1 MKSKT
6 FNHADLSIAREI
18 VPFLKLR
25 VRMLLGMGKSHAQ
38 DGKGTLIVVPC
49 ILGDSLSY
57 LPAIRTYVER
67 HKCTFDLVVSP
78 DFLSLA
84 EHVKGVRRIYL
95 ASSSYARASETKQT
109 QKSEMPDHY
118 DTMVVLRLSPEGY
131 ELVRP
136 IRCSRYVSSD
146 FTLMCYLGQIVKSSL
161 MKVPVRQSREVMF
174 DALDLPPCD
183 LNTTCPEMF
192 EIGNEK
198 CAQRSKSSELRGDKQ
213 TILIH
218 TGSGWSV
225 KLWDDEHWIALL
237 TRIHLSGSYHFNF
250 IGRGEDELQTFQR
263 IQSRLP
269 FEVSS
274 AINKLTLWELYLQMR
289 DADFFIGIDSGPRN
303 LAHYANLR
311 SVTLLNPA
319 AVNNF
324 MPLDCRDQTV
334 EKPNRFP
341 ANVVNTQ
348 QGATL
353 DQISVDEV
361 YGAFER
367 LVGTMTTSQVR
378 EFGAKK

>member
-25 VRMLLGMGKSHAQ
+25 FRMLLGIGKSRSQ
-38 DGKGTLIVVPC
+38 GEKSTLIVVPC

-67 HKCTFDLVVSP
+67 HQCSFDLVVSP

-84 EHVKGVRRIYL
+84 EHIKGVRHIYL
-95 ASSSYARASETKQT
+95 ASSSYARASENKQS
-109 QKSEMPDHY
+109 QNSEMPDRY

-131 ELVRP
+131 DLVRP
-136 IRCSRYVSSD
+136 IQCTHYVSSD

-161 MKVPVRQSREVMF
+161 MKEPVRQSREVMF
-174 DALDLPPCD
+174 EALNLPPCD
-183 LNTTCPEMF
+183 MNATCPEMF
-192 EIGNEK
+192 DIQNEK
-198 CAQRSKSSELRGDKQ
+198 CSEHFERGKGGDNTQ
-213 TILIH
+213 NILIH

-237 TRIHLSGSYHFNF
+237 SRIHQSGSYHFTF
-250 IGRGEDELQTFQR
+250 IGRGEDELQTYQR

-269 FEVSS
+269 FDVSS
-274 AINKLTLWELYLQMR
+274 VINKLTLWELYLQMR
-289 DADFFIGIDSGPRN
+289 ISDFFIGIDSGPRN

-353 DQISVDEV
+353 DQISVNEV
-361 YGAFER
+361 WGAFER
-367 LVGTMTTSQVR
+367 LTSECRNTITQR
-378 EFGAKK
+378 S

>member
-25 VRMLLGMGKSHAQ
+25 FRMLLGIGKSRSQ
-38 DGKGTLIVVPC
+38 GDKSTLIVVPC

-57 LPAIRTYVER
+57 LPAIRAYVER
-67 HKCTFDLVVSP
+67 HRCTFDLVVSP

-84 EHVKGVRRIYL
+84 EHVKGVRNIYL
-95 ASSSYARASETKQT
+95 ASSSYARASEIKQT
-109 QKSEMPDHY
+109 QKSEIPSYY

-136 IRCSRYVSSD
+136 VRCSRYVSSD

-161 MKVPVRQSREVMF
+161 MKEPVRQSREVMF
-174 DALDLPPCD
+174 DALGLPPCD

-192 EIGNEK
+192 ELGDEIGK
-198 CAQRSKSSELRGDKQ
+198 QRSEQRNCRGDRQ

-237 TRIHLSGSYHFNF
+237 TRIHQSGNYYFNF
-250 IGRGEDELQTFQR
+250 IGRGEDELQTFQK

-289 DADFFIGIDSGPRN
+289 ESDFFIGIDSGPRN

-367 LVGTMTTSQVR
+367 LTSECRNTVTQR
-378 EFGAKK
+378 F